1 MEEDMAHKEYGMTDI
16 IDILRRAK
24 AKDGIRC
31 IVRATGIARNTVRN
45 YLRLAAEHGFTHE
58 VSNDSLPDIAGAVF
72 RSIHDS
78 GRNDPATG
86 ASAPLVAHRGLIADW
101 LDKDALSVTKVQ
113 IKLQRMGVA
122 IGYSTL
128 YRYACEELGFGG
140 HKVTVRMAE
149 TAPGEVAQVDFGK
162 LGLVYD
168 PETKRN
174 RVLHALLVT
183 LISSRHQYVYTTH
196 RQDIN
201 ALITG
206 IEEAWEFF
214 GGVTRRV
221 IIDNMKAAVIKSDR
235 YEPVFNRT
243 FLEYSEHR
251 GFIIDP
257 AVVRHPE
264 GKATVENQI
273 KYVQENFFKGET
285 FIDRDHAQRE
295 AEKWCRTTA
304 GLRIHGTTR
313 KRPLL
318 VFEQEEQQALL
329 PLAGF
334 CFDVPVWAVC
344 KVHRDHHIRF
354 KNSLYSLPTI
364 YVGKEVEVK
373 GTKSLVRI
381 YYQTQLVKT
390 HQKAVPGK
398 RATDFDDYP
407 KEKSAY
413 AMRDVE
419 YYKRTAATA
428 GQKQGEFM
436 TELLTGDVPWIYIRQ
451 AQQLLRLNDKYGK
464 ERVETACGRA
474 LAFGLMNVSRVER
487 IIKQSLDVQPHKS
500 TTGGCN
506 IITLP
511 AARFQRDANYFAH
524 KETNHGTIV

>member
-1 MEEDMAHKEYGMTDI
+1 MAHKEYGMTDI

-31 IVRATGIARNTVRN
+31 IVRATGIARNTVRS

-86 ASAPLVAHRGLIADW
+86 ASAPLVAHRELIADW

-140 HKVTVRMAE
+140 PKVTVRMAE

-214 GGVTRRV
+214 GGVT
-221 IIDNMKAAVIKSDR
+221 
-235 YEPVFNRT
+235 
-243 FLEYSEHR
+243 
-251 GFIIDP
+251 
-257 AVVRHPE
+257 
-264 GKATVENQI
+264 
-273 KYVQENFFKGET
+273 
-285 FIDRDHAQRE
+285 
-295 AEKWCRTTA
+295 
-304 GLRIHGTTR
+304 
-313 KRPLL
+313 
-318 VFEQEEQQALL
+318 
-329 PLAGF
+329 
-334 CFDVPVWAVC
+334 
-344 KVHRDHHIRF
+344 
-354 KNSLYSLPTI
+354 
-364 YVGKEVEVK
+364 
-373 GTKSLVRI
+373 
-381 YYQTQLVKT
+381 
-390 HQKAVPGK
+390 
-398 RATDFDDYP
+398 
-407 KEKSAY
+407 
-413 AMRDVE
+413 
-419 YYKRTAATA
+419 
-428 GQKQGEFM
+428 
-436 TELLTGDVPWIYIRQ
+436 
-451 AQQLLRLNDKYGK
+451 
-464 ERVETACGRA
+464 
-474 LAFGLMNVSRVER
+474 
-487 IIKQSLDVQPHKS
+487 
-500 TTGGCN
+500 
-506 IITLP
+506 
-511 AARFQRDANYFAH
+511 
-524 KETNHGTIV
+524 